1 MLTFALGA
9 ALPVCAQSTKAQLE
23 VSETIF
29 SLATALNACGYN
41 AGLDN
46 SLPVRQA
53 VRSEVLQTTRRSPE
67 AAASLSAICQFQ
79 REHRPAEAGRDI
91 PQYVSLALELGD
103 PPAFTPAI
111 PESDLPPDA
120 AHVQGVVP
128 LLQKFYQAADLH
140 EIWLK
145 HQAEYEAQVARFHG
159 PVAGAITG
167 TDLYLK
173 MPFTS
178 YAGRRF
184 IVFLEPMLAPGQVN
198 SRNYADNYFLVVSPG
213 AGNLEDALRLEEI
226 RHTYLHYVTDPL
238 ALKHTRS
245 LKRLEPLSEFIQKAP
260 LEQSY
265 RYDFALLVNESLIR
279 AIEARTLLAGKSNS
293 DARSEYVDRYMRQG
307 FILTRYFYDALID
320 FEKESTGLKDAYG
333 TLLYNISLEQET
345 KRARSIKFAS
355 EAAPEVV
362 VRASLAHN
370 ERLLLDEAEAQLA
383 LGDKAGAQKLA
394 LQVVND
400 PKSNED
406 QGRALFILARSAPD
420 IRSAQTYFE
429 RAVQGAHDPRTLAW
443 SHIYLGRILDI
454 QEAREEA
461 LTHYRAALQAGDPT
475 PDTKTAA
482 EKGLAA
488 PYQLPGRPK

>member
-46 SLPVRQA
+46 SLPVRQV

-213 AGNLEDALRLEEI
+213 AGNLEDALRL
-226 RHTYLHYVTDPL
+226 RHRP
-238 ALKHTRS
+238 S
-245 LKRLEPLSEFIQKAP
+245 
-260 LEQSY
+260 
-265 RYDFALLVNESLIR
+265 
-279 AIEARTLLAGKSNS
+279 G
-293 DARSEYVDRYMRQG
+293 
-307 FILTRYFYDALID
+307 
-320 FEKESTGLKDAYG
+320 
-333 TLLYNISLEQET
+333 
-345 KRARSIKFAS
+345 
-355 EAAPEVV
+355 
-362 VRASLAHN
+362 
-370 ERLLLDEAEAQLA
+370 AEAHAKLETPGAA
-383 LGDKAGAQKLA
+383 LGIHTEGAFGAIVSLRFRVAG
-394 LQVVND
+394 
-400 PKSNED
+400 E
-406 QGRALFILARSAPD
+406 
-420 IRSAQTYFE
+420 
-429 RAVQGAHDPRTLAW
+429 
-443 SHIYLGRILDI
+443 
-454 QEAREEA
+454 
-461 LTHYRAALQAGDPT
+461 
-475 PDTKTAA
+475 
-482 EKGLAA
+482 
-488 PYQLPGRPK
+488 